1 MVKARKLAYH
11 EETMKLLGERDN
23 AGNSG
28 RCTQARK
35 ATHGL
40 DGQHQDLDRTL
51 RGRVNQNG
59 RGQRK
64 YVHGVV
70 NTRIDDGSL
79 GGGASGKIG
88 SRPDGK

>member
-28 RCTQARK
+28 TCTQARK

-64 YVHGVV
+64 YVRGVV
-70 NTRIDDGSL
+70 NPRIDGSL